1 MTYVSFVE
9 IFFKAV
15 DAFGPDNAGF
25 DDAQAYNLATLTFF
39 CGIVLMKV
47 SYTTVTLIHH
57 FYAVVL

>member
-1 MTYVSFVE
+1 VE